1 MAYLLI
7 AFPQM
12 TPTDDGKKRIT
23 SKSHGSHVL
32 ETILVQHKKRRPNKK
47 HWCDAG
53 QIPSECQVRT
63 SHNSKVPELGWIMCT
78 FFLRAIG
85 FL

>member
-23 SKSHGSHVL
+23 SKSHGPHVL
-32 ETILVQHKKRRPNKK
+32 ETIPAQHKKRRPKSIDVVQAKYPMNVKLELLTTLK
-47 HWCDAG
+47 
-53 QIPSECQVRT
+53 CQ
-63 SHNSKVPELGWIMCT
+63 SWGELCVP
-78 FFLRAIG
+78 FF
-85 FL
+85 